1 MAGKIP
7 DLNAKVRAGTGK
19 GAARQARRDG
29 DVPGIVY
36 GGGADPQSISIP
48 FNYLLTKLRKGGFM
62 STLHNLKIE
71 GEEDV
76 RVICRGVQRD
86 VVKDLP
92 THIDL
97 MRLKR
102 TSRVN
107 IFIPVEFLNADTC
120 PGVKKGGVLTVVR
133 NEVEL
138 NVLAGD
144 IPDSIEIDLAAVEI
158 GDTISISDVTLP
170 EGATPAITDR
180 DFVIANV
187 QAPRAL
193 LADDEEEGE
202 EVAADEVPTT
212 GDEEAAE
219 EE

>member
-7 DLNAKVRAGTGK
+7 DLDVKVRAGTGK
-19 GAARQARRDG
+19 GAARQARREG

-71 GEEDV
+71 GQEDV

-102 TSRVN
+102 TSRVK
-107 IFIPVEFLNADTC
+107 IFIPVDFLNADTC

-138 NVLAGD
+138 DVLAGD
-144 IPDSIEIDLAAVEI
+144 IPDHIEVDLAEVEI

-187 QAPRAL
+187 AAPRAL

-202 EVAADEVPTT
+202 EVAADEVPTAG

-219 EE
+219 E

>member
-7 DLNAKVRAGTGK
+7 DLDAKVRAGTGK

-36 GGGADPQSISIP
+36 GGGADPQSINIP

-71 GEEDV
+71 GQDDV

-144 IPDSIEIDLAAVEI
+144 IPEHIEIDLGEVEI

-212 GDEEAAE
+212 GDEDAADE
-219 EE
+219 E